1 MADKKLV
8 ENGKDR
14 TDLFIRHFSFWP
26 HLTDAQ
32 KDLLSQHTRTVHYA
46 KGEAVHRGTFDCIGV
61 MLVKTGQ
68 LRIYTLSEDG
78 RDVTLHRLFPGD
90 IGIMSATCVFPAVTF
105 DVYIDAVEDTEI
117 LLTDA
122 QTFKR
127 LSDENIYVK
136 EFGYETAASRL
147 SEMLWRMQQILFLSA
162 DRRLAVFLLEE
173 RAKTKS
179 DDIRLTHEQIAQFMG
194 SAREVVSRL
203 MKYFNQE
210 GYVRSGRGRLRI
222 LDPEGLK
229 ELAGDAARI
238 PE

>member
-1 MADKKLV
+1 MAGKKLV

-14 TDLFIRHFSFWP
+14 TDLFIRQFSFWP
-26 HLTDAQ
+26 HLTEAQ
-32 KDLLSQHTRTVHYA
+32 KDLVNQHTRTVRYG
-46 KGEAVHRGTFDCIGV
+46 KGEAVHRGPMDCIGV
-61 MLVKTGQ
+61 MLVKRGQ

-90 IGIMSATCVFPAVTF
+90 IGIMSAACVFPAVTF
-105 DVYIDAVEDTEI
+105 DVYIDAVEDTEV
-117 LLTDA
+117 LLTDSP
-122 QTFKR
+122 TFKR
-127 LSDENIYVK
+127 LTDANIYVK
-136 EFGYETAASRL
+136 EFGYETAARRL

-173 RAKTKS
+173 RAKTKREE
-179 DDIRLTHEQIAQFMG
+179 IHLTHEQIAQFMG

-210 GYVRSGRGRLRI
+210 GYVKSGRGCLKI

-229 ELAGDAARI
+229 ALAGDAARI
-238 PE
+238 SE